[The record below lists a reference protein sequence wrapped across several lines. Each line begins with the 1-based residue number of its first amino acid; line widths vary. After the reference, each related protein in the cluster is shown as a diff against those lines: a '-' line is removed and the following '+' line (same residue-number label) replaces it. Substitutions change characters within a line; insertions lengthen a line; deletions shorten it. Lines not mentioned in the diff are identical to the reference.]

1 MASVAVTQ
9 PRADHLVIEIGRH
22 LGRAAALLTGGSAVL
37 SLMFWL
43 TLESVPGVMM
53 WVVAVMTLPLLGVA
67 CVRALRRANYVVV
80 RTPGRLFLNGE
91 PLEMARVELR
101 VRQWPFTSRPRGY
114 DLSLWVMTSVGPAD
128 LALGHFP
135 TLMKASAVSGAIE
148 DFVQR
153 ANVKSTGRAGAN
165 RLG

>member
-1 MASVAVTQ
+1 M
-9 PRADHLVIEIGRH
+9 LF
-22 LGRAAALLTGGSAVL
+22 GSAVL
-37 SLMFWL
+37 GLMFWL
-43 TLESVPGVMM
+43 TLDSVPGVMT
-53 WVVAVMTLPLLGVA
+53 WVFALTTFPFAAVSFS
-67 CVRALRRANYVVV
+67 RAMKRSTYVVV

-114 DLSLWVMTSVGPAD
+114 DLSLWVMTSIGPDD
-128 LALGHFP
+128 LSLGFFT
-135 TLMKASAVSGAIE
+135 TLMKASNVSGAIE

-165 RLG
+165 RLGF